1 MGSMK
6 RKTSTAMFYT
16 IITILLIFISF
27 IIFLPKFKSATE
39 QYSLGI
45 NFILTLIATLVGVL
59 LAISITNYESD
70 RKEKQDVI
78 KLLNSAITAV
88 ETCQGYSEELIEYF
102 INLPDSDNL
111 KQEFYVKNPLPY
123 PTYLDTLLMQ
133 SIVSKNLSG
142 AALTELNQ
150 LLINLKRSRQN
161 NSSLY
166 LIALS
171 QAIKVLSLEIAFQNH
186 EITEHQLNAQLDNIG
201 TIADSIDTDK
211 K

>member
-1 MGSMK
+1 
-6 RKTSTAMFYT
+6 MFYT

-78 KLLNSAITAV
+78 KLLNSAITTV
-88 ETCQGYSEELIEYF
+88 ETCQEYSEELLKYF
-102 INLPDSDNL
+102 NNLPDSDNL

-142 AALTELNQ
+142 STLSELNE
-150 LLINLKRSRQN
+150 LLINLKRSRQKDA
-161 NSSLY
+161 SSY
-166 LIALS
+166 LIVLS
-171 QAIKVLSLEIAFQNH
+171 QTLKVLSLEVAFQSH
-186 EITEHQLNAQLDNIG
+186 EMTEHQLNGQLDNIG
-201 TIADSIDTDK
+201 KTAGSINTDK